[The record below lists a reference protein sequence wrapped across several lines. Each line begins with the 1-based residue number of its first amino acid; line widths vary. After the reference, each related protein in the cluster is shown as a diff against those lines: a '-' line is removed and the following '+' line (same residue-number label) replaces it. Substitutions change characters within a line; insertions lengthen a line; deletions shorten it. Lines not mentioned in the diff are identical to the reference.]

1 MVKKRKRIRQNVH
14 ILQNTVTS
22 ELQWYVTQSKSKS
35 GLTRLNKALVH
46 CMRSKDDEWW
56 WKHEARN
63 LDDWLAVVLEEYER
77 AQA

>member
-1 MVKKRKRIRQNVH
+1 MGQPIRGDIAVR
-14 ILQNTVTS
+14 
-22 ELQWYVTQSKSKS
+22 
-35 GLTRLNKALVH
+35 RLHEVYAHCNALP
-46 CMRSKDDEWW
+46 DEWW